1 MWSRPLVVAPW
12 AGVCGREGFCE
23 SKTGLSAADKAV
35 LTYGVVGIAR
45 IGGGVEGFEGFEIS
59 AERVGQIMRW
69 RGRDGRREAGVVACG
84 GRRRRW
90 WGCCPVAL
98 VGVCGV
104 LGWLGAAPALA
115 AVTHA
120 YLPGVSES
128 LSREVPA
135 EGPLKE
141 VVPLPGPLLGVEAMT
156 IDEGHVWL
164 AEDVAGENGVFRVDE
179 FNSASGAFEAQL
191 AQAPS
196 LHDRQGRYSGRSCH
210 GGTRDLPNGRR
221 KEARSSWRCS
231 ARPVRCRRRGTGRA
245 RRAGRSSPT

>member
-1 MWSRPLVVAPW
+1 MVA
-12 AGVCGREGFCE
+12 
-23 SKTGLSAADKAV
+23 
-35 LTYGVVGIAR
+35 Y
-45 IGGGVEGFEGFEIS
+45 
-59 AERVGQIMRW
+59 
-69 RGRDGRREAGVVACG
+69 G

-90 WGCCPVAL
+90 RRCCPVAL

-104 LGWLGAAPALA
+104 LGWLGAAAPALA

-156 IDEGHVWL
+156 IDEGHLWL
-164 AEDVAGENGVFRVDE
+164 AEDVEGENGVFRVDE

-191 AQAPS
+191 AQAPALHTVRDGIAVGHVTGEREIYLTAAEGSS
-196 LHDRQGRYSGRSCH
+196 LVVALFGASGALQTTWNGAGTPSGSFQPDVTGVAVDEKGSSVGDWAAGDVSCQRLRWRRNERWGRGC
-210 GGTRDLPNGRR
+210 P
-221 KEARSSWRCS
+221 
-231 ARPVRCRRRGTGRA
+231 
-245 RRAGRSSPT
+245 